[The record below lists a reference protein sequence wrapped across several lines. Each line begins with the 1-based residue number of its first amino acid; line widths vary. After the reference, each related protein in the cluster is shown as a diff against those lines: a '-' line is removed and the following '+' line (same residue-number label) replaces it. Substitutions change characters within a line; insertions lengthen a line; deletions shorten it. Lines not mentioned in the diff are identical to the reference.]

1 MPSQDVLEKKTE
13 TPKAGP
19 GLNEQSISPT
29 VINRIIIGII
39 LLIITIQIGFFK
51 TYIQHFPKFQEYT
64 AGHANTKYN
73 IIMHVH
79 GVMMMGW
86 VWMLLLQ
93 PILILK
99 GKTKLHRRIGSLSYV
114 LAPLVLLSL
123 YLANRDQFINTS
135 ANNGQ
140 AAAIA
145 GLALTLPEAVFFA
158 IVYSLAIFYRHRPAL
173 HMRFMCSTAFL
184 FINPALGR
192 MFRTYFD
199 FKVGFAVSS
208 LIVVSLAGVIAVVD
222 SFRTKRISPFTLV
235 FGLLLLHRIIWE
247 LRDTPFWQATGS
259 VIAKMF

>member
-1 MPSQDVLEKKTE
+1 MPSPDLFKEKASTQ
-13 TPKAGP
+13 KAAP
-19 GLNEQSISPT
+19 GINKQPISPT

-39 LLIITIQIGFFK
+39 LLIIVIQIGFFK
-51 TYIQHFPKFQEYT
+51 TYIQHFPKFEEYT
-64 AGHANTKYN
+64 AGHGNTKYN
-73 IIMHVH
+73 FIMHFH
-79 GVMMMGW
+79 GMMMMGW

-123 YLANRDQFINTS
+123 YLVNRDQYLNIS
-135 ANNGQ
+135 AYGGQ
-140 AAAIA
+140 TAAIA
-145 GLALTLPEAVFFA
+145 ALALTLPEAVFFA
-158 IVYSLAIFYRHRPAL
+158 ILYPLAIFYRHRPRL

-199 FKVGFAVSS
+199 FKSGFAISS
-208 LIVVSLAGVIAVVD
+208 LIVLLLAGVITVVD
-222 SFRTKRISPFTLV
+222 SLRTKRVSPFTLV

-247 LRDTPFWQATGS
+247 LRDTSFWQATGNL
-259 VIAKMF
+259 IAKIF